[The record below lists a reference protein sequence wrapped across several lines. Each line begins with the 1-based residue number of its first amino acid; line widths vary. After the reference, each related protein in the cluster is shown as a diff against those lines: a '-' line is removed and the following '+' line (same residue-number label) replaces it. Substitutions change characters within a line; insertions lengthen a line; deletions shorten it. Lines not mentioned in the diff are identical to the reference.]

1 MAASSEHS
9 ILAPI
14 AEVCVRAAPRQPTAD
29 GLRLDTLFDVFAGVV
44 KIYECA
50 GPTMMLVVKNDRNN
64 LAKAQDALA
73 TSGFER
79 EDVTLGELLRH
90 EIAQGLHVCGSGDEV
105 ALADPSAAI
114 SLLWL
119 RRSLAFS
126 LAFFRQL
133 HAGMAR
139 LLRGEQQDVDTV
151 EAFKSAY
158 GDELQPYHKWL
169 LRQTFHL
176 TISQAPSYTELA
188 YAAGPGL
195 GDAERDQVLHEEIEA
210 LLRAGEPLVKALADA
225 FEELELEDVRRARSG
240 AARGDR

>member
-1 MAASSEHS
+1 
-9 ILAPI
+9 
-14 AEVCVRAAPRQPTAD
+14 
-29 GLRLDTLFDVFAGVV
+29 
-44 KIYECA
+44 
-50 GPTMMLVVKNDRNN
+50 MMLVVKNDRNN
-64 LAKAQDALA
+64 MAKARDALA

-90 EIAQGLHVCGSGDEV
+90 EIAQARRRSRHAPNCRRLPAARGPPVTEARSVCSPAQGLHACGSGDAV

-114 SLLWL
+114 ALLWL

-139 LLRGEQQDVDTV
+139 LMRGEQQDVDTV

-210 LLRAGEPLVKALADA
+210 LLRAGEQLVKALADA
-225 FEELELEDVRRARSG
+225 FEELELEDVRRA
-240 AARGDR
+240 